1 MQRAYEG
8 NANGYVVKPLDF
20 EKFKQLM
27 EELGYFWLS
36 WNQAPNESRQTKVR
50 GYALSG
56 AACARTRHRGVSSW
70 LNPRT
75 FNGGLRPR

>member
-36 WNQAPNESRQTKVR
+36 WNQAPNES
-50 GYALSG
+50 
-56 AACARTRHRGVSSW
+56 
-70 LNPRT
+70 
-75 FNGGLRPR
+75 